1 MSKLQIRIDRAAREP
16 VSEQI
21 AAGLRAAIREG
32 RLAPRARL
40 PSWRDL
46 ASQLG
51 VARGTV
57 SAAYER
63 LLDAQLIVSLGAAGT
78 FVAEHLPPSS
88 RPREAV
94 AVPSS
99 PVGTIPSFPGR
110 SGIFQMA
117 NPAQDLFP
125 AKVWARIMTG
135 AVRATSHARQIN
147 PDPRGELAL
156 RGEIAAYLSLARG
169 LPCTAAQVFVTT
181 GYAGSLS
188 LAVQA
193 LGLRGSSA
201 WTEDPGYPTTRRCLQ
216 AFGVEPLPVPV
227 DAEGLVVDEGVARA
241 PDAALAVVTAGQQA
255 PLGVAL
261 SARRR
266 QAILAWAE
274 RARAWV
280 VEDDYLGELQLGAR
294 AAPSLVAAGEGAR
307 VLHVGTFS
315 KTISPMLRL
324 GFLVVPADQVERFA
338 RHAAV
343 LPPAPAPLVQL
354 AVAAFLRDGHFLR
367 HLRRTR
373 QVYAQR
379 RAALVACLDAASATY
394 IAAGLTVLLRLAPG
408 VSDLALAQSLA
419 AHGLTPVPLSPW
431 YARPGPENTGLLLG
445 VADLRVEIAAETCTR
460 LLALVRQG

>member
-1 MSKLQIRIDRAAREP
+1 MSKLQLRIDRAAREP

-78 FVAEHLPPSS
+78 FVAEHLPPPS
-88 RPREAV
+88 RPQDAV
-94 AVPSS
+94 AIPSA

-156 RGEIAAYLSLARG
+156 RSEIAAYLSLARG

-201 WTEDPGYPTTRRCLQ
+201 WTEDPGYPTTRRCLH
-216 AFGVEPLPVPV
+216 ALGVEPLPVPV
-227 DAEGLVVDEGVARA
+227 DAEGLVVDKGVARA

-280 VEDDYLGELQLGAR
+280 VEDDYLGELQLGAG
-294 AAPSLVAAGEGAR
+294 AAPSLVAAGDGAR

-343 LPPAPAPLVQL
+343 VPPAPAPLVQL

-379 RAALVACLDAASATY
+379 RAALVACLDDASATY

-445 VADLRVEIAAETCTR
+445 VADLRVEIAAETCAR

>member
-88 RPREAV
+88 RPCEAG
-94 AVPSS
+94 AVPSA
-99 PVGTIPSFPGR
+99 PVGSIPSFPGR

-156 RGEIAAYLSLARG
+156 RSEIAAYLSLARG

-193 LGLRGSSA
+193 LGLRGTSA
-201 WTEDPGYPTTRRCLQ
+201 WTEDPGYPTTRRCLH
-216 AFGVEPLPVPV
+216 ALGVEAVPVPV

-294 AAPSLVAAGEGAR
+294 AAPSLVAAGDGAR

-324 GFLVVPADQVERFA
+324 GFLVVPAAEVERFA

-343 LPPAPAPLVQL
+343 VPPAPLVQL

-408 VSDLALAQSLA
+408 VSDLTLAQSLA

-431 YARPGPENTGLLLG
+431 FAQPGPENTGLLLG
-445 VADLRVEIAAETCTR
+445 VADLRVEIAAETCAR